1 MSTYMN
7 YVEGASVILGEDT
20 NTDVLSARA
29 GIFECAM
36 ELCKEEHDLFD
47 SVLEAQFV
55 TEAENKGEDKKGFFK
70 TIGEFFK
77 KVAEKIKELW
87 TRLTTWFKAKVIEP
101 AFINRMNALKDKKL
115 EKLKGAKVTITASE
129 KAAISTFS
137 YDKFGAIVD
146 NSGLFPKLKNNDLIN
161 SEIAASEIIDKFG
174 EFEKSMGE
182 FNKDLQ
188 SDTSNVTVDAYDTF
202 ILARKTFNK
211 ARLDFEIVSKC
222 LSQLVKDCNKLAKEM
237 NSSPEKYFYYGADK
251 EDEKYAGG
259 DGLKAAKALPGKLMK
274 VSNKF
279 SAEYMKYTALCRS
292 VLSKCLHKS
301 EAAKATDNDNNKEAE
316 KVGEAVVEFENSM
329 FLFED
334 AML

>member
-87 TRLTTWFKAKVIEP
+87 TRLTTWFKTKVIEP
-101 AFINRMNALKDKKL
+101 TFLNKMNNIKDKKL
-115 EKLKGAKVTITASE
+115 EKLKGAKVKITVAE
-129 KAAISTFS
+129 KNAIDFDK
-137 YDKFGAIVD
+137 YDIFV
-146 NSGLFPKLKNNDLIN
+146 S
-161 SEIAASEIIDKFG
+161 IIDKSGLIATLDKEDINRSAAIADDIIEKFA
-174 EFEKSMGE
+174 EFEES
-182 FNKDLQ
+182 
-188 SDTSNVTVDAYDTF
+188 TSGFLKAEEDSSKTVEIDAYEAFSDAKKVF
-202 ILARKTFNK
+202 NGARYIFETISKT
-211 ARLDFEIVSKC
+211 
-222 LSQLVKDCNKLAKEM
+222 LSQLIKDCRKIANNL
-237 NSSPEKYFYYGADK
+237 SSAPEKYFHQFDN
-251 EDEKYAGG
+251 AGEAIK
-259 DGLKAAKALPGKLMK
+259 DAKAVPGKLLK
-274 VSNKF
+274 ISGKF
-279 SAEYMKYTALCRS
+279 TAVYMKYTALCRS
-292 VLSKCLHKS
+292 VLVKCLRKS
-301 EAAKATDNDNNKEAE
+301 VKADITDKEKPEEVNTEASI
-316 KVGEAVVEFENSM
+316 VEFENSM